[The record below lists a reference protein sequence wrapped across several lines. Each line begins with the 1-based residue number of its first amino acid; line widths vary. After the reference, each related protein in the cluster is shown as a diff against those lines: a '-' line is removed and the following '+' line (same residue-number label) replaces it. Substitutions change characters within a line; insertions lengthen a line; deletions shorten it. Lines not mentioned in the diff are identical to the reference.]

1 MLLLGV
7 PAAHFA
13 VHDLRAGTGACS
25 PIKVIETPKPVP
37 SRASASRFAGPR
49 GRGGGCFFLYGRDIS
64 QIFSLGACVPV
75 CVCVCVCVYV
85 CRVGGYRP
93 LMPEIPPASPPSVF
107 MWGTVGG

>member
-75 CVCVCVCVYV
+75 CVCVCVCVCV
-85 CRVGGYRP
+85 
-93 LMPEIPPASPPSVF
+93 
-107 MWGTVGG
+107 